1 MAIISITTTQ
11 NIELNY
17 DLASVGERLVAQIID
32 LLIIGG
38 YWILIALIFS
48 SANFPFV
55 LDFIIALP
63 MFIYSPVCETF
74 FNGQSVGK
82 RVMEIKVISLSGNPA
97 SIGQYLIRWMF
108 RVVDIVL
115 GFGAVAVIAVA
126 ISKKQQRVG
135 DMVAGTI
142 MVKTKPRANLG
153 QTLYMP
159 VLDESYQ
166 VVYPEVINLRDSDMQ
181 LVKEV
186 ILNVRKSNNYM
197 IAWQTV
203 RKLEEVLNITNRYSD
218 PLTFLHVI
226 LTDYNHLTGMEK

>member
-1 MAIISITTTQ
+1 MAVISITTTQ
-11 NIELNY
+11 NIELQY
-17 DLASVGERLVAQIID
+17 DLASVGERLVAQIVD

-48 SANFPFV
+48 SAQFPFV
-55 LDFIIALP
+55 IDFFISLP
-63 MFIYSPVCETF
+63 MFIYSPVCEIF

-82 RVMEIKVISLSGNPA
+82 RVMDIKVISLNGNRA
-97 SIGQYLIRWMF
+97 SVGQYLIRRMF
-108 RVVDIVL
+108 RVVDIL
-115 GFGAVAVIAVA
+115 IGFGAVAVIAVA
-126 ISKKQQRVG
+126 ASKKQQRIG

-142 MVKTKPRANLG
+142 MVKIKPRTGLAH
-153 QTLYMP
+153 TLYMP

-186 ILNVRKSNNYM
+186 ILNVRKSNNHM

-203 RKLEEVLNITNRYSD
+203 HKLEEVLNITNRYSD

-226 LTDYNHLTGMEK
+226 LTDYNHLTSMEK